1 MKTPNMKMPR
11 LQMNRRQRYTTD
23 ELNARLRF
31 YVGMMLAMTV
41 FGATMAIIYAVTFVT
56 QPLGEVQSENDKAF
70 FGLLSTTISFLVGVI
85 SGFMLNGTSAAGTKV
100 EEEQYASLMCS
111 DSWLVIVLPL
121 LGAVNGMVLMYIWM
135 KHGKK

>member
-11 LQMNRRQRYTTD
+11 LQVNRRPRFTTD

-31 YVGMMLAMTV
+31 YVGLMLAMTV

-100 EEEQYASLMCS
+100 EEE
-111 DSWLVIVLPL
+111 D
-121 LGAVNGMVLMYIWM
+121 
-135 KHGKK
+135 K

>member
-1 MKTPNMKMPR
+1 MKTPSIKMPR
-11 LQMNRRQRYTTD
+11 LQISRRPRFTTD

-31 YVGMMLAMTV
+31 YVGLMLAMTV

-85 SGFMLNGTSAAGTKV
+85 SGFMLNGTSAAGTKT
-100 EEEQYASLMCS
+100 EEE
-111 DSWLVIVLPL
+111 D
-121 LGAVNGMVLMYIWM
+121 
-135 KHGKK
+135 K

>member
-11 LQMNRRQRYTTD
+11 LQINKRPRFTTD

-31 YVGMMLAMTV
+31 YVGLMLAMTV

-85 SGFMLNGTSAAGTKV
+85 SGFMLNGTSAAGTQKEK
-100 EEEQYASLMCS
+100 EES
-111 DSWLVIVLPL
+111 
-121 LGAVNGMVLMYIWM
+121 
-135 KHGKK
+135 K

>member
-1 MKTPNMKMPR
+1 MKTPSMKMPR
-11 LQMNRRQRYTTD
+11 LQISRRPRFTTD

-31 YVGMMLAMTV
+31 YVGLMLAMTV

-85 SGFMLNGTSAAGTKV
+85 SGFMLNGTSAAGNKV
-100 EEEQYASLMCS
+100 EEEES
-111 DSWLVIVLPL
+111 
-121 LGAVNGMVLMYIWM
+121 
-135 KHGKK
+135 K

>member
-1 MKTPNMKMPR
+1 MKKPSMKMPR
-11 LQMNRRQRYTTD
+11 LQINRRARFTTD

-31 YVGMMLAMTV
+31 YVGLMLAMTV

-85 SGFMLNGTSAAGTKV
+85 SGFMLNGTTAAGTKT
-100 EEEQYASLMCS
+100 EEE
-111 DSWLVIVLPL
+111 D
-121 LGAVNGMVLMYIWM
+121 
-135 KHGKK
+135 K

>member
-1 MKTPNMKMPR
+1 MKMPR
-11 LQMNRRQRYTTD
+11 LQINRRARFTTD

-31 YVGMMLAMTV
+31 YVGLMLAMTV

-100 EEEQYASLMCS
+100 EEE
-111 DSWLVIVLPL
+111 D
-121 LGAVNGMVLMYIWM
+121 
-135 KHGKK
+135 K

>member
-1 MKTPNMKMPR
+1 MKTPSMKMPR
-11 LQMNRRQRYTTD
+11 LQINRRARFTTD

-31 YVGMMLAMTV
+31 YVGLMLAMTV

-85 SGFMLNGTSAAGTKV
+85 SGFMLNGTSAAGNKV
-100 EEEQYASLMCS
+100 EEEES
-111 DSWLVIVLPL
+111 
-121 LGAVNGMVLMYIWM
+121 
-135 KHGKK
+135 K

>member
-1 MKTPNMKMPR
+1 MKTPSMKMPR
-11 LQMNRRQRYTTD
+11 LPKVQIQMSRRKRYTTE
-23 ELNARLRF
+23 ELNTRLRF
-31 YVGMMLAMTV
+31 YVGLMLAMTV

-100 EEEQYASLMCS
+100 EEE
-111 DSWLVIVLPL
+111 D
-121 LGAVNGMVLMYIWM
+121 
-135 KHGKK
+135 K

>member
-1 MKTPNMKMPR
+1 
-11 LQMNRRQRYTTD
+11 MNKKRYTTD

-31 YVGMMLAMTV
+31 TVGILLALTV

-100 EEEQYASLMCS
+100 EEEES
-111 DSWLVIVLPL
+111 
-121 LGAVNGMVLMYIWM
+121 
-135 KHGKK
+135 K

>member
-11 LQMNRRQRYTTD
+11 LQISRRPRFTTD

-31 YVGMMLAMTV
+31 YVGLMLAMTV

-85 SGFMLNGTSAAGTKV
+85 SGFMLNGTSAAGTKI
-100 EEEQYASLMCS
+100 EEE
-111 DSWLVIVLPL
+111 D
-121 LGAVNGMVLMYIWM
+121 
-135 KHGKK
+135 K